1 MMRNP
6 PPLPDLTALS
16 EAQKD
21 ELIVELWETL
31 RAIDSTTDVT
41 RGLDIPTSAAQALK
55 SAAAQPS
62 TNELR
67 ERIAK
72 SAPSR
77 RAQPPIAGSHWPH
90 VSFAFL
96 ASTPVLAIVAMI
108 GVGFLADFGIGWYQR
123 RLVTARE
130 RATLEL
136 RNAAFSGLYVEL
148 TRIVYEPDGKSYRG
162 TLAMQNFNPA
172 ASLYVMLDPARVFAQ
187 TGMSWQE
194 VPSHSANEDTAQ
206 VYKLGGAKESSF
218 VFQVNVKNWAE
229 LIPGYMHIRIQSDML
244 ISQTSDPKDDIVAR
258 NTRFYVYLK
267 PQDSDDAAIKRRGG
281 FPGTPPIFIPMPP
294 H

>member
-1 MMRNP
+1 MMRHP

-55 SAAAQPS
+55 SAVAQPS

-96 ASTPVLAIVAMI
+96 
-108 GVGFLADFGIGWYQR
+108 D
-123 RLVTARE
+123 
-130 RATLEL
+130 
-136 RNAAFSGLYVEL
+136 
-148 TRIVYEPDGKSYRG
+148 
-162 TLAMQNFNPA
+162 
-172 ASLYVMLDPARVFAQ
+172 
-187 TGMSWQE
+187 
-194 VPSHSANEDTAQ
+194 
-206 VYKLGGAKESSF
+206 
-218 VFQVNVKNWAE
+218 
-229 LIPGYMHIRIQSDML
+229 
-244 ISQTSDPKDDIVAR
+244 
-258 NTRFYVYLK
+258 
-267 PQDSDDAAIKRRGG
+267 
-281 FPGTPPIFIPMPP
+281 
-294 H
+294 